1 MKRMDQEPYEKKK
14 NGRIESKIFIKF
26 QIDRII
32 FPFLQRFHE
41 IDRILFPFFKKFRE
55 IPRNR

>member
-1 MKRMDQEPYEKKK
+1 MDQEPYEKKK

-32 FPFLQRFHE
+32 FPFLKRFHE